1 MKQFTVHA
9 EFDPEARVWC
19 GSNSELPL
27 TTEAPT
33 LDQLLARAAEIAPEI
48 GVMNGLAESG
58 EPVTIHLTADQVAMI
73 AR

>member
-33 LDQLLARAAEIAPEI
+33 LVQLLARAAEVAPEI
-48 GVMNGLAESG
+48 AVMNGLTESG